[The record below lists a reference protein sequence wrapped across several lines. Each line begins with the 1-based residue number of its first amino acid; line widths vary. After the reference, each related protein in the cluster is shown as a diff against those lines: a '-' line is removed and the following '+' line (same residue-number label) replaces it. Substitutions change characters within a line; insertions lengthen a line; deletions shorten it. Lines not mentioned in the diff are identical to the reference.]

1 MRFDLIANF
10 SPGETKPWPRVLE
23 MIKEQCSLAEQA
35 GFTTAWFTEHHF
47 AHNGYMNA
55 PPNPIQMATHIAAHC
70 QKLRVGT
77 APIVLPDWHPI
88 RVAEDVAMLDNMT
101 LGRVDFGVAKGIN
114 ERSTIQFNRDA
125 DRRDNNKVMR
135 LYQENLEI
143 ILKAWTNEV
152 FTHKGEFWEF
162 PVPGWQEKNRFFEP
176 LDPKYHDES
185 GEYKAMYIHP
195 RPYTEKH
202 PPVWLMSNAPP
213 TFKLAGEK
221 GWGVI
226 SMSAGPKATLACWET
241 YRAALSKS
249 SNREVELGEGVG
261 VCTAFYVGETM
272 QEAIDTIRPAINAYY
287 EFLGGSRP
295 AGEWTKRGSPPT
307 FKLAGEKGWGVI
319 SMSAGPKATLAC
331 WETYRAALSKSS
343 NREVELGEGV
353 GVCTA
358 FYVGETM
365 QEAIDTIRPAINAY
379 YEFLG
384 GSRPAGEWTKRGYL
398 DIGEEMTPVDD
409 AMDWFDFLNKRGII
423 VVGDAE
429 YVADRF
435 SEKQETIG
443 LDHLML
449 MQQYTGV
456 PYEKILA
463 SWNRLFEKVVPR
475 FGTQSLAQKREV
487 INA

>member
-23 MIKEQCSLAEQA
+23 MINEQCSLAEQA

-55 PPNPIQMATHIAAHC
+55 PPNPIQMATHVAAHC
-70 QKLRVGT
+70 KNLRVGT

-114 ERSTIQFNRDA
+114 ERSTIQFNTNA
-125 DRRDNNKVMR
+125 DRRNNDQVMR

-176 LDPKYHDES
+176 LDPKYHDEN

-195 RPYTEKH
+195 RPYTDKH

-241 YRAALSKS
+241 YRDSLAKS
-249 SNREVELGEGVG
+249 LNREVELGEGVG
-261 VCTAFYVGETM
+261 VCTSFYVGETM
-272 QEAIDTIRPAINAYY
+272 QEAIDTIRPAIN
-287 EFLGGSRP
+287 S
-295 AGEWTKRGSPPT
+295 
-307 FKLAGEKGWGVI
+307 
-319 SMSAGPKATLAC
+319 
-331 WETYRAALSKSS
+331 
-343 NREVELGEGV
+343 
-353 GVCTA
+353 
-358 FYVGETM
+358 
-365 QEAIDTIRPAINAY
+365 Y

-398 DIGEEMTPVDD
+398 DIGEEMTSEDD

-429 YVADRF
+429 YVVDRF

-456 PYEKILA
+456 SYEKILA
-463 SWNRLFEKVVPR
+463 SWKRLFENVVPR
-475 FGTQSLAQKREV
+475 FGTQSIAQKREA

>member
-23 MIKEQCSLAEQA
+23 MINEQCSLAEQA

-55 PPNPIQMATHIAAHC
+55 PPNPIQMATHVAAHC
-70 QKLRVGT
+70 KNLRVGT

-114 ERSTIQFNRDA
+114 ERSTIQFNTNA
-125 DRRDNNKVMR
+125 DRRNNDQVMR

-176 LDPKYHDES
+176 LDPKYHDEN

-195 RPYTEKH
+195 RPYTDKH

-213 TFKLAGEK
+213 TFKIAGEK

-241 YRAALSKS
+241 YRDSLAKS
-249 SNREVELGEGVG
+249 LNREVELGEGVG
-261 VCTAFYVGETM
+261 VCT
-272 QEAIDTIRPAINAYY
+272 
-287 EFLGGSRP
+287 S
-295 AGEWTKRGSPPT
+295 
-307 FKLAGEKGWGVI
+307 
-319 SMSAGPKATLAC
+319 
-331 WETYRAALSKSS
+331 
-343 NREVELGEGV
+343 
-353 GVCTA
+353 

-398 DIGEEMTPVDD
+398 DIGEEMTPEDD

-429 YVADRF
+429 YVVDRF
-435 SEKQETIG
+435 SEKQESIG

-456 PYEKILA
+456 SYEKILA
-463 SWNRLFEKVVPR
+463 SWKRLFENVVPR
-475 FGTQSLAQKREV
+475 FGTQSIAQKREV

>member
-23 MIKEQCSLAEQA
+23 MINEQCSLAEQA

-55 PPNPIQMATHIAAHC
+55 PPNPIQMATHVAAHC
-70 QKLRVGT
+70 KNLRVGT

-114 ERSTIQFNRDA
+114 ERSTIQFNTNA
-125 DRRDNNKVMR
+125 DRRNNDKVMR

-176 LDPKYHDES
+176 LDPKYHDEN

-195 RPYTEKH
+195 RPYTDKH

-241 YRAALSKS
+241 YRDSLAKS
-249 SNREVELGEGVG
+249 LNREVELGEGVG
-261 VCTAFYVGETM
+261 VCT
-272 QEAIDTIRPAINAYY
+272 
-287 EFLGGSRP
+287 S
-295 AGEWTKRGSPPT
+295 
-307 FKLAGEKGWGVI
+307 
-319 SMSAGPKATLAC
+319 
-331 WETYRAALSKSS
+331 
-343 NREVELGEGV
+343 
-353 GVCTA
+353 

-398 DIGEEMTPVDD
+398 DIGEEMTPEDD

-429 YVADRF
+429 YVADIF
-435 SEKQETIG
+435 SEKQESIG

-456 PYEKILA
+456 SFEKILA
-463 SWNRLFEKVVPR
+463 SWKRLFENVVPR
-475 FGTQSLAQKREV
+475 FGTQSIAQKREA

>member
-23 MIKEQCSLAEQA
+23 MINEQCSLAEQA

-55 PPNPIQMATHIAAHC
+55 PPNPIQMATHVAAHC
-70 QKLRVGT
+70 KNLRVGT

-114 ERSTIQFNRDA
+114 ERSTIQFNTNA
-125 DRRDNNKVMR
+125 DRRNNDQVMR

-176 LDPKYHDES
+176 LDPKYHDEN

-195 RPYTEKH
+195 RPYTDKH

-226 SMSAGPKATLACWET
+226 SMSAGPKATLVCWET
-241 YRAALSKS
+241 YRDSLAKS
-249 SNREVELGEGVG
+249 LNREVELGEGVG
-261 VCTAFYVGETM
+261 VCT
-272 QEAIDTIRPAINAYY
+272 
-287 EFLGGSRP
+287 S
-295 AGEWTKRGSPPT
+295 
-307 FKLAGEKGWGVI
+307 
-319 SMSAGPKATLAC
+319 
-331 WETYRAALSKSS
+331 
-343 NREVELGEGV
+343 
-353 GVCTA
+353 

-398 DIGEEMTPVDD
+398 DIGEEMTPEDD

-429 YVADRF
+429 YVVDRF
-435 SEKQETIG
+435 SEKQESIG

-456 PYEKILA
+456 SYEKILA
-463 SWNRLFEKVVPR
+463 SWKRLFENVVPR
-475 FGTQSLAQKREV
+475 FGTQSIAQKREA

>member
-23 MIKEQCSLAEQA
+23 MINEQCSLAEQA

-55 PPNPIQMATHIAAHC
+55 PPNPIQMATHVAAHC
-70 QKLRVGT
+70 KNLRVGT

-114 ERSTIQFNRDA
+114 ERSTIQFNTNA
-125 DRRDNNKVMR
+125 DRRNNDQVMR

-176 LDPKYHDES
+176 LDPKYHDEN

-195 RPYTEKH
+195 RPYTDKH

-241 YRAALSKS
+241 YRDSLAKS
-249 SNREVELGEGVG
+249 LNREVELGEGVG
-261 VCTAFYVGETM
+261 VCTSFYVGETM
-272 QEAIDTIRPAINAYY
+272 QEAIDTIRPAIN
-287 EFLGGSRP
+287 S
-295 AGEWTKRGSPPT
+295 
-307 FKLAGEKGWGVI
+307 
-319 SMSAGPKATLAC
+319 
-331 WETYRAALSKSS
+331 
-343 NREVELGEGV
+343 
-353 GVCTA
+353 
-358 FYVGETM
+358 
-365 QEAIDTIRPAINAY
+365 Y

-398 DIGEEMTPVDD
+398 DIGEEMTPEDD

-429 YVADRF
+429 YVVDRF

-456 PYEKILA
+456 SYEKILA
-463 SWNRLFEKVVPR
+463 SWKRLFENVVPR
-475 FGTQSLAQKREV
+475 FGTQSIAQKREA

>member
-195 RPYTEKH
+195 RPYTKKH

-295 AGEWTKRGSPPT
+295 AGEWTKRG
-307 FKLAGEKGWGVI
+307 
-319 SMSAGPKATLAC
+319 
-331 WETYRAALSKSS
+331 
-343 NREVELGEGV
+343 
-353 GVCTA
+353 
-358 FYVGETM
+358 
-365 QEAIDTIRPAINAY
+365 
-379 YEFLG
+379 
-384 GSRPAGEWTKRGYL
+384 YL
-398 DIGEEMTPVDD
+398 DVGEEMTPEDD

-429 YVADRF
+429 YVSDRF

-475 FGTQSLAQKREV
+475 FGTQSLAQKREA

>member
-23 MIKEQCSLAEQA
+23 MINEQCFLAEQA

-55 PPNPIQMATHIAAHC
+55 PPNPIQMATHVAAHC
-70 QKLRVGT
+70 KNLRVGT

-114 ERSTIQFNRDA
+114 ERSTIQFNTNA
-125 DRRDNNKVMR
+125 DRRNNDQVMR

-176 LDPKYHDES
+176 LDPKYHDEN

-195 RPYTEKH
+195 RPYTDKH

-241 YRAALSKS
+241 YRDSLAKS
-249 SNREVELGEGVG
+249 LNREVELGEGVG
-261 VCTAFYVGETM
+261 VCT
-272 QEAIDTIRPAINAYY
+272 
-287 EFLGGSRP
+287 S
-295 AGEWTKRGSPPT
+295 
-307 FKLAGEKGWGVI
+307 
-319 SMSAGPKATLAC
+319 
-331 WETYRAALSKSS
+331 
-343 NREVELGEGV
+343 
-353 GVCTA
+353 

-398 DIGEEMTPVDD
+398 DIGEEMTPEDD

-429 YVADRF
+429 YVVDRF
-435 SEKQETIG
+435 SEKQESIG

-456 PYEKILA
+456 SYEKILA
-463 SWNRLFEKVVPR
+463 SWKRLFENVVPR
-475 FGTQSLAQKREV
+475 FGTQSIAQKREA

>member
-10 SPGETKPWPRVLE
+10 SPGETKPWPRILE
-23 MIKEQCSLAEQA
+23 MINEQCSLAEQA

-55 PPNPIQMATHIAAHC
+55 PPNPIQMATHVAAHC
-70 QKLRVGT
+70 KNLRVGT

-114 ERSTIQFNRDA
+114 ERSTIQFNTNA
-125 DRRDNNKVMR
+125 DRRNNDQVMR

-176 LDPKYHDES
+176 LDPKYHDEN

-195 RPYTEKH
+195 RPYTDKH

-241 YRAALSKS
+241 YRDSLAKS
-249 SNREVELGEGVG
+249 LNREVELGEGVG
-261 VCTAFYVGETM
+261 VCT
-272 QEAIDTIRPAINAYY
+272 
-287 EFLGGSRP
+287 S
-295 AGEWTKRGSPPT
+295 
-307 FKLAGEKGWGVI
+307 
-319 SMSAGPKATLAC
+319 
-331 WETYRAALSKSS
+331 
-343 NREVELGEGV
+343 
-353 GVCTA
+353 

-398 DIGEEMTPVDD
+398 DIGEEMTPEDD

-429 YVADRF
+429 YVVDRF
-435 SEKQETIG
+435 SEKQESIG

-456 PYEKILA
+456 SYEKILA
-463 SWNRLFEKVVPR
+463 SWKRLFENVVPR
-475 FGTQSLAQKREV
+475 FGTQSIAQKREA

>member
-23 MIKEQCSLAEQA
+23 MINEQCSLAEQA

-55 PPNPIQMATHIAAHC
+55 PPNPIQMATHVAAHC
-70 QKLRVGT
+70 KNLRVGT

-114 ERSTIQFNRDA
+114 ERSTIQFNTNA
-125 DRRDNNKVMR
+125 DRRNNDQVMR

-152 FTHKGEFWEF
+152 FSHKGEFWEF

-176 LDPKYHDES
+176 LDPKYHDEN

-195 RPYTEKH
+195 RPYTDKH

-241 YRAALSKS
+241 YRDSLAKS
-249 SNREVELGEGVG
+249 LNREVELGEGVG
-261 VCTAFYVGETM
+261 VCT
-272 QEAIDTIRPAINAYY
+272 
-287 EFLGGSRP
+287 S
-295 AGEWTKRGSPPT
+295 
-307 FKLAGEKGWGVI
+307 
-319 SMSAGPKATLAC
+319 
-331 WETYRAALSKSS
+331 
-343 NREVELGEGV
+343 
-353 GVCTA
+353 

-398 DIGEEMTPVDD
+398 DIGEEMTPEDD

-429 YVADRF
+429 YVVDRF
-435 SEKQETIG
+435 SEKQESIG

-456 PYEKILA
+456 SYEKILA
-463 SWNRLFEKVVPR
+463 SWKRLFENVVPR
-475 FGTQSLAQKREV
+475 FGTQSIAQKREA

>member
-1 MRFDLIANF
+1 M
-10 SPGETKPWPRVLE
+10 
-23 MIKEQCSLAEQA
+23 
-35 GFTTAWFTEHHF
+35 
-47 AHNGYMNA
+47 
-55 PPNPIQMATHIAAHC
+55 
-70 QKLRVGT
+70 
-77 APIVLPDWHPI
+77 PDWHPI

-114 ERSTIQFNRDA
+114 ERSTIQFNTNA
-125 DRRDNNKVMR
+125 DRRNNDQVMR

-176 LDPKYHDES
+176 LDPKYHDEN

-195 RPYTEKH
+195 RPYTDKH

-241 YRAALSKS
+241 YRDSLAKS
-249 SNREVELGEGVG
+249 LNREVELGEGVG
-261 VCTAFYVGETM
+261 VCT
-272 QEAIDTIRPAINAYY
+272 
-287 EFLGGSRP
+287 S
-295 AGEWTKRGSPPT
+295 
-307 FKLAGEKGWGVI
+307 
-319 SMSAGPKATLAC
+319 
-331 WETYRAALSKSS
+331 
-343 NREVELGEGV
+343 
-353 GVCTA
+353 

-398 DIGEEMTPVDD
+398 DIGEEMTPEDD

-423 VVGDAE
+423 VVGDAK

-435 SEKQETIG
+435 SEKQESIG

-456 PYEKILA
+456 SYEKILA
-463 SWNRLFEKVVPR
+463 SWKRLFENVVPR
-475 FGTQSLAQKREV
+475 FGTQSIAQKREA